1 MSAAGFPLMTGG
13 LADHL
18 AAVGKLGRAD
28 LRVAI
33 DTGRPAGLSSAQ
45 EAAKW
50 RAAICVGD
58 ELASAVAHKVVLLVV
73 DATSSQWPITV
84 AAAHLRE
91 AQASMVLPLLVHRRA

>member
-1 MSAAGFPLMTGG
+1 
-13 LADHL
+13 
-18 AAVGKLGRAD
+18 
-28 LRVAI
+28 
-33 DTGRPAGLSSAQ
+33 
-45 EAAKW
+45 
-50 RAAICVGD
+50 VGD